1 MNGETGERVEKY
13 FFPPPTSIQKHA
25 FDPIDEVYTR
35 WEKEKGHLLIVDT
48 PPHTHI
54 LYPTNDEE
62 KKQQLATEKYP
73 EKKTEWKTREKKKAP
88 KMRKTAKTNY

>member
-35 WEKEKGHLLIVDT
+35 
-48 PPHTHI
+48 
-54 LYPTNDEE
+54 
-62 KKQQLATEKYP
+62 
-73 EKKTEWKTREKKKAP
+73 
-88 KMRKTAKTNY
+88 